1 MNNIKQYSHL
11 CTLKRSL
18 MTKYL
23 SIVLVSLLF
32 ASCATTRNTTY
43 VRDIPDSLKAPVES
57 NMASFTEPLIQANDL
72 LLISIQTLD
81 PQSGNAITGSNN
93 TGIFA
98 AQAASGNGQGTSN
111 IPGYLVDKNGNIE
124 LPLVGKIKVSGFN
137 TTDAKELIRK
147 QASVYYKTPVVNVRF
162 ANFNISVLG
171 EVNKPAQYTVPTERV
186 TLLDALAMAG
196 DLTIYGKRNNVL
208 LIREE
213 GGSKKYVRFDL
224 TNSDFMKSP
233 YFYLKQNDV
242 IYVEPTRS
250 KVASS
255 DYVRDRNTGYAISII
270 TSLASLIAIIATRI
284 R

>member
-1 MNNIKQYSHL
+1 MI
-11 CTLKRSL
+11 RSFLFL
-18 MTKYL
+18 MI
-23 SIVLVSLLF
+23 SVIF
-32 ASCATTRNTTY
+32 FSCATTKNTTY
-43 VRDIPDSLKAPVES
+43 VRDIPDSMQAPIDR
-57 NMASFTEPLIQANDL
+57 NMASFTEPLIQSNDL

-124 LPLVGKIKVSGFN
+124 LPLVGKIKVSGLN

-147 QASVYYKTPVVNVRF
+147 QASVFYKTPVVNVRF

-171 EVNKPAQYTVPTERV
+171 EVSKPAQYTVPTERV

-196 DLTIYGKRNNVL
+196 DMTIYGKRNNVL

-213 GGSKKYVRFDL
+213 GGTKKYVRFDL

-242 IYVEPTRS
+242 IYVEPTKS
-250 KVASS
+250 KVAMSN
-255 DYVRDRNTGYAISII
+255 YVRDRNTGYAISII